1 MKYLVLDEDT
11 IIVYPKVLSLSVPGY
26 TIIIPP
32 QIVSTLARFGHRK
45 AWGQPLPP
53 SLIHLVNEAIN
64 KGLVTVDNTSIS
76 VEEWNALLSKYNLN
90 IFTLGVFA
98 SALHLKRSGQDVKI
112 ATHVS
117 EILNAAKDYEID
129 TLSVHDLIEEVGNAT
144 KNEEISKIIQNY
156 EIRQAR
162 EIYTKGAI
170 AAIST
175 SLALLLRE
183 YYQPIV
189 QTLPIWGTT
198 ILILLLGI
206 SLFVFRE
213 KQKVSYGITEFILG
227 AITAIYYLPSW
238 SDYSQ
243 IVEHSDTSLKIAGGL
258 YIMVRGQ
265 DNIIKG
271 LQGTKLGLQIKTL
284 TGVG

>member
-1 MKYLVLDEDT
+1 
-11 IIVYPKVLSLSVPGY
+11 
-26 TIIIPP
+26 
-32 QIVSTLARFGHRK
+32 
-45 AWGQPLPP
+45 
-53 SLIHLVNEAIN
+53 
-64 KGLVTVDNTSIS
+64 
-76 VEEWNALLSKYNLN
+76 
-90 IFTLGVFA
+90 
-98 SALHLKRSGQDVKI
+98 
-112 ATHVS
+112 
-117 EILNAAKDYEID
+117 
-129 TLSVHDLIEEVGNAT
+129 
-144 KNEEISKIIQNY
+144 
-156 EIRQAR
+156 
-162 EIYTKGAI
+162 
-170 AAIST
+170 
-175 SLALLLRE
+175 
-183 YYQPIV
+183 V

-227 AITAIYYLPSW
+227 AITAIYYLPFW